1 MTNNSYL
8 GLTAHQLLVAELGAQ
23 NSIPRDGEIP
33 RILPGIGTS
42 SYVPSTS
49 LYAPQQPLPPSGHP
63 PISTGYSPKP
73 YSGNYQSR
81 RGRGNVLSN
90 LISPRATS
98 SDFLPVTLRFLPD
111 KKEEM
116 KWKLC
121 CRGSL
126 AGDFIAIR
134 VASQLKLDHHIVTNK
149 SRTVCSGLVSK
160 RYDISNTLSRH
171 VSYYNQLLKN
181 VACFKINAIILE
193 SSPIVALY
201 HTSTYILTYC

>member
-98 SDFLPVTLRFLPD
+98 SDFLPVTLRFL
-111 KKEEM
+111 
-116 KWKLC
+116 LFY
-121 CRGSL
+121 
-126 AGDFIAIR
+126 FI
-134 VASQLKLDHHIVTNK
+134 LF
-149 SRTVCSGLVSK
+149 
-160 RYDISNTLSRH
+160 Y
-171 VSYYNQLLKN
+171 
-181 VACFKINAIILE
+181 FIIF
-193 SSPIVALY
+193 Y
-201 HTSTYILTYC
+201 YILLYFILFYFIIFFFILFYFILIYFILFYFILFYFILF